1 MTWLQFLL
9 LIGSILG
16 AAKYMHSEFKEWTKE
31 IRDDVKIQTARTDRL
46 YEMFVDLIKENKK

>member
-9 LIGSILG
+9 LIGTILG
-16 AAKYMHSEFKEWTKE
+16 AAKYMHTEFKEWTKE

-46 YEMFVDLIKENKK
+46 YEMFVDLIKENRK